1 MKKITLIAL
10 LVFAFTSVAS
20 AAPLMEFDKG
30 KVALDYTFRP
40 SLDFSATGNVSG
52 YAGDLPIIGSYN
64 QSFSFS
70 GSRDFSGDSNVEF
83 GLTFGIGNKWALQYR
98 QYNPTGNIWSY
109 RDTNPND
116 SSEYIHI
123 GFDGKI
129 RSDEF
134 NVLYN
139 LNKNWN
145 AFVGSVRYKGGVAAS
160 GSASIDGWSGG
171 LTIPELWSDDQDTV
185 QFGFVGSYKIAKKTN
200 LWGLASF
207 GSDYRN
213 WEAGLSYDIGKDVQ
227 FNVSYRDTK
236 FDGLKFAGAH
246 INAPAGLESSHAGVT
261 TDVTVKCW
269 GFGLTYKF

>member
-20 AAPLMEFDKG
+20 AAPLMDFEKG

-40 SLDFSATGNVSG
+40 SLDFSATGTISG
-52 YAGDLPIIGSYN
+52 YAGDLPVIGSIN

-70 GSRDFSGDSNVEF
+70 GSRDFSGDSNVEL

-109 RDTNPND
+109 RDTNPSD
-116 SSEYIHI
+116 SSEYIQI

-129 RSDEF
+129 RSDE
-134 NVLYN
+134 YN
-139 LNKNWN
+139 LLYSFNKNW
-145 AFVGSVRYKGGVAAS
+145 AGFVGAVRYKGGVSAG
-160 GSASIDGWSGG
+160 GSASINGWSGG
-171 LTIPELWSDDQDTV
+171 LTIPELWSDDQDTF
-185 QFGFVGSYKIAKKTN
+185 QFGVVGSYNIANKTN

-213 WEAGLSYDIGKDVQ
+213 WEAGLSYDLGKDIQ
-227 FNVSYRDTK
+227 LNVSYRDTK
-236 FDGLKFAGAH
+236 FDSLKFAGAN
-246 INAPAGLESSHAGVT
+246 INAPAGLESSHASVT
-261 TDVTVKCW
+261 SDVTVKGW

>member
-52 YAGDLPIIGSYN
+52 YIGDIGSWGIN
-64 QSFSFS
+64 ESFSFS
-70 GSRDFSGDSNVEF
+70 GSRDFDGDANLDL

-98 QYNPTGNIWSY
+98 QYNPSGTIWSGSF
-109 RDTNPND
+109 DIEGATVNL
-116 SSEYIHI
+116 

-134 NVLYN
+134 NLLYN

-145 AFVGSVRYKGGVAAS
+145 AFVGAVRYKGGVKTNLS
-160 GSASIDGWSGG
+160 GSYSDWSAG
-171 LTIPELWSDDQDTV
+171 LSIPELWSDDQDTI
-185 QFGFVGSYKIAKKTN
+185 QFGVVGSYKIAKKTN

-213 WEAGLSYDIGKDVQ
+213 WEAGLSYDLGKDVQ

-246 INAPAGLESSHAGVT
+246 ITAPAGYESSHAGVT
-261 TDVTVKCW
+261 TDVTVKGW